1 MDELEG
7 RCAVVTGAGSG
18 IGQALAYAFAAE
30 GMRVAIADVQA
41 DALRTTELELQA
53 RGAAVVAAHV
63 DVSSAAAVHAFAAQ
77 VDAEFDGA
85 DVVCNNAGVFAG
97 GLTWDRPVADFEWVM
112 GVNFYGILHGI
123 QAFVPG
129 MIGRGRPGHVVNTM
143 SAAGLFPS
151 AFSAPYTAS
160 KFASLALTE
169 CLAGELA
176 AVGAPIGVTALCPG
190 AVKTGIASSE
200 RNRPSEATTAPSAES
215 EFVDRMLDENTE
227 RGMPPA
233 DTAAMVVDA
242 VRAGRYLQLT
252 SDGYATALLRRAEE
266 LVSGAVP
273 SLPPFD

>member
-1 MDELEG
+1 MDELDG
-7 RCAVVTGAGSG
+7 KCAVVTGAGSG
-18 IGQALAYAFAAE
+18 IGQALAYAFAGE
-30 GMRVAIADVQA
+30 GMQVAIADVEA
-41 DALRTTELELQA
+41 GALRATEQELAA
-53 RGAAVVAAHV
+53 RGASVLAVPM
-63 DVSSAAAVHAFAAQ
+63 DVSSADAVHTFAAA
-77 VDAEFDGA
+77 VDAEFGGA

-97 GLTWDRPVADFEWVM
+97 GLIWDRPVADFEWVM

-129 MIGRGRPGHVVNTM
+129 MIARGRPGHIVNTM

-200 RNRPSEATTAPSAES
+200 RNRPAEAVTAPSAES

-233 DTAAMVVDA
+233 QVAAMVVDA

-252 SDGYATALLRRAEE
+252 SDGYATALRRRAEE